1 MAGAE
6 TGVLVRQALEA
17 IWNQG
22 ALEVADA
29 LFAPDYVNHGGL
41 IPDLVRGPEAIKF
54 SVALYRTAFPDLH
67 LIIEDVSAD
76 GETILLRWTA
86 RTAPPGAAAGSAPS
100 GQVGMV
106 TGSTRSR
113 LVGGQIVESWT
124 GWDQAGTLQWLGLIP
139 SLEGGE
145 AETTIHRRA
154 LHGALDSSG

>member
-1 MAGAE
+1 MAVEQTEG
-6 TGVLVRQALEA
+6 LVRQALEA

-41 IPDLVRGPEAIKF
+41 IPDLVRGPEAIKL
-54 SVALYRTAFPDLH
+54 SVALYRTAFPALH
-67 LIIEDVSAD
+67 LTIEEFSVD

-86 RTAPPGAAAGSAPS
+86 RAAPAGTAAGSAHS
-100 GQVGMV
+100 EQAGMV

-139 SLEGGE
+139 PLEGGE
-145 AETTIHRRA
+145 VETTIYRRA
-154 LHGALDSSG
+154 RHGALDSSG